1 MFGSAILDVTIGLLV
16 IYLLLSLICTTITEF
31 LAAFCRWRA
40 KDLERGIYHLLDQ
53 EIWDRPGYP
62 EGLA

>member
-31 LAAFCRWRA
+31 LARILPVAR
-40 KDLERGIYHLLDQ
+40 ER
-53 EIWDRPGYP
+53 P
-62 EGLA
+62 